1 MPLLLKNKKN
11 STKFQILVEVAAN
24 QPNVKQKDISKKLE
38 ITPQA
43 VSEYIREMIEEGLVY
58 SPAKGKY
65 SITKEGT
72 DYILSSLNDLKAY
85 TKEILDNVIRSID
98 ISTAI
103 ASKDVK
109 KGEKLGLY
117 LKDGILYAGTNI
129 NSESTGIAVCDA
141 LKGEDVGISEIKGII
156 RMDIKEI
163 TILLVPSI
171 KNGGSRRVDYN
182 KLKNF
187 VRGKE
192 FISAYD
198 LESYVSLNKIN
209 VNIDSFFGS
218 VASVCDAAE
227 HGLKTLFV
235 CTNDNI
241 INIINEL
248 NRKNLKYKVES
259 VIDEGEDF

>member
-1 MPLLLKNKKN
+1 MPILLKNKKN
-11 STKFQILVEVAAN
+11 STKFQILVEIASN
-24 QPNVKQKDISKKLE
+24 QPNIKQKDISKKLE

-43 VSEYIREMIEEGLVY
+43 VSEYIREMVDEGFVY
-58 SPAKGKY
+58 SPSKGKY
-65 SITKEGT
+65 NITKEGT
-72 DYILSSLNDLKAY
+72 DYIISSLNDLKSY
-85 TKEILDNVIRSID
+85 TKEILDNVVRSID
-98 ISTAI
+98 VSAAI
-103 ASKDVK
+103 ASHDMN
-109 KGEKLGLY
+109 KGDEVGLY
-117 LKDGILYAGTNI
+117 LKDGILYAGTNV
-129 NSESTGIAVCDA
+129 EDGATGVTICDA

-163 TILLVPSI
+163 TILLVPSV
-171 KNGGSRRVDYN
+171 KNGGSRMVDYK

-187 VRGKE
+187 VKGKD

-198 LESYVSLNKIN
+198 LESYASLKKIN
-209 VNIDSFFGS
+209 VNVNSFFGS

-227 HGLKTLFV
+227 HGLESLFI